1 MPSKTKNLNQNS
13 RSNKN
18 QKRSFKKEPF
28 SLMTVKTLLVILIFT
43 ALGTIIIGGVYIIGE
58 YHKKTLRNNIVIF
71 DSDKIKDPAIVNSFL
86 QSAEILRISL
96 PIEIEKM
103 LFYSDGGTT
112 GVIIKDAD
120 EKYFF
125 FCLDG
130 RMQETKIGEEPE
142 PYHIYFKATHPTNAN
157 AQKIPISGEKE
168 KAILNIL
175 QDWADKQV
183 SKEEQARLI
192 NTRTVVGLSEEELKI
207 YRILKVIKKLEDRN
221 RIIDQLDTSD
231 WQTYRNEEFGFEMKY
246 PKYYFENK
254 YDLENMT
261 DLDYERIH
269 FFRDMNNNELNDFKE
284 HYITSLHEG
293 GTHSGTIDIKS
304 YNENELKNWYAIDS
318 FNDLKF
324 KEYNNFKV
332 YILEI
337 REVGFYYIIS
347 YNNAGNLYFVF
358 NIPTSLQN
366 NFENNWLNTFKFTN
380 QNTNIEDIVKENK
393 KIEYLKDFKFQN
405 LPDYVFQEQKGET
418 YKLENYI
425 FQFIRQP
432 NSNTPLSISSSDIKY
447 KGVLYSKDNGSS
459 WSDFFVI
466 DNPTDYNDNEVKYN
480 PVGMFMKNNK
490 LYLDISDDRGAGSG
504 EGNLLR
510 YYTEDG
516 EIWTRDSCLYL
527 IPELYFNGS
536 DGIDPFTI
544 TGNSD
549 CVYSPVSLCDD
560 EPFGTAIGGN
570 VYPIDLKYKKLHFLG
585 QLFTAADCGQERL
598 SQIDGVDGENYTLG
612 PRIVLKNNPSQELV
626 NVFKSIGFNC
636 CDKVLNDE
644 CKEWSHDNYSIK
656 INELLKLEPYHKN
669 FNRDDCINCG

>member
-1 MPSKTKNLNQNS
+1 MLNKTQ
-13 RSNKN
+13 NKN
-18 QKRSFKKEPF
+18 QSSKKEPF
-28 SLMTVKTLLVILIFT
+28 FLMTVKTLLAILLFT
-43 ALGTIIIGGVYIIGE
+43 GMGVIIIGGGYIIGE

-71 DSDKIKDPAIVNSFL
+71 DSDKIKDPAILNSFL
-86 QSAEILRISL
+86 QSAEVLGISL

-120 EKYFF
+120 EKDFF

-142 PYHIYFKATHPTNAN
+142 PYHIYFKATHPTDAN

-175 QDWADKQV
+175 QDWANEQA
-183 SKEEQARLI
+183 SYEEQIRLL

-207 YRILKVIKKLEDRN
+207 YRILKVTKKLEDRN
-221 RIIDQLDTSD
+221 KIIDQSDTSD
-231 WQTYRNEEFGFEMKY
+231 WQTYRNEEFGFEFKY
-246 PKYYFENK
+246 LSEWKVETSQNSVNIKKLISEPDFYSRTFVIKILSNVEKLQATEWAKENYQDQDIKIEQIGFVGMNNIKGYSIRHSEKYFEEHGPSISNN
-254 YDLENMT
+254 LFFNP
-261 DLDYERIH
+261 DYSKVFIYSYGHDPDERA
-269 FFRDMNNNELNDFKE
+269 FK
-284 HYITSLHEG
+284 
-293 GTHSGTIDIKS
+293 
-304 YNENELKNWYAIDS
+304 
-318 FNDLKF
+318 
-324 KEYNNFKV
+324 
-332 YILEI
+332 IL
-337 REVGFYYIIS
+337 S
-347 YNNAGNLYFVF
+347 
-358 NIPTSLQN
+358 
-366 NFENNWLNTFKFTN
+366 TFKFTN
-380 QNTNIEDIVKENK
+380 QNTNIEDIIQGGKE
-393 KIEYLKDFKFQN
+393 IEYFADFKFEN
-405 LPDYVFQEQKGET
+405 LPNYVFPEQKGVT

-432 NSNTPLSISSSDIKY
+432 NLNTPLSISSSDIKY

-466 DNPTDYNDNEVKYN
+466 DNPKDYKGDEVKYN
-480 PVGMFMKNNK
+480 PVGMFVKNNK

-585 QLFTAADCGQERL
+585 QLFTAANCGQERL
-598 SQIDGVDGENYTLG
+598 NQLDGVNGEYYTLG
-612 PRIVLKNNPSQELV
+612 PTINLKNNPSQELV
-626 NVFKSIGFNC
+626 NVFKSIGFDC
-636 CDKVLNDE
+636 YDKLSDNK
-644 CKEWSHDNYSIK
+644 CKKWSLDNKLIK
-656 INELLKLEPYHKN
+656 ISELLKLEPYHNN
-669 FNRDDCINCG
+669 FSSDDCVNCG